1 MSTGATT
8 CTASHIPTLSRSPAV
23 PQGQQNDIV
32 PDFFHFPVV
41 GESGECAQEVREYD
55 RQSYREHHQYFSEV
69 HQEHLLRN
77 AESSLHSHH
86 SLPLPESSLHS
97 KRVARQAA
105 QHISEWQQHCLQQ
118 QVNYNRRLQ
127 QQWEYCQHLQRR
139 LHSRQMEQ
147 RRSQP
152 GAAAIHPDH
161 EALSKSTEPAP
172 VASCDQHELTDE
184 AMCDLVDKILS

>member
-1 MSTGATT
+1 M
-8 CTASHIPTLSRSPAV
+8 
-23 PQGQQNDIV
+23 
-32 PDFFHFPVV
+32 
-41 GESGECAQEVREYD
+41 REYD

-118 QVNYNRRLQ
+118 QVDYNRRLQ

-139 LHSRQMEQ
+139 LQSRQMGQ
-147 RRSQP
+147 RRPQP
-152 GAAAIHPDH
+152 GAAVITGYQVAPAAEPVNRIMEHRPDSLAMHAIRPD
-161 EALSKSTEPAP
+161 LSTSTEP
-172 VASCDQHELTDE
+172 VASCGQHELTDE
-184 AMCDLVDKILS
+184 AMHDLVNKILS